1 MENDATKYPVTEDL
15 NALKSAFSGTIS
27 SQAAEQSVEGSTT
40 TKSNPENLGRN
51 SHEWANKGT
60 LVGITRE
67 VLQSL
72 YLEFRTLDGVA
83 SFVGVSKKLVLNKMN
98 FFEIPRS
105 KRNRLEQA
113 TERIVLL
120 AKEGLSIPEISRAVG
135 LSVTA
140 VRQVTDAAGIM
151 VSDPYH
157 PGYII
162 THNRYKMLHCPEHPK
177 CDSKGYVR
185 EHILV
190 VERLLGR
197 YLQDGEIVHHQNEDT
212 SDNRLENLVVTTR
225 AEHIRLHNP
234 RAARWAKRDLC
245 KI

>member
-27 SQAAEQSVEGSTT
+27 SQASEQSVEGSTT
-40 TKSNPENLGRN
+40 TKSNPENSGRN

-60 LVGITRE
+60 LVGVTSG

-72 YLEFRTLDGVA
+72 YSEFRTLSGVA
-83 SFVGVSKKLVLNKMN
+83 KFVGVSKKSVLNRMN
-98 FFEIPRS
+98 FFGIPRS
-105 KRNRLEQA
+105 KRNKMVLEA
-113 TERIVLL
+113 ERIVLL
-120 AKEGLSIPEISRAVG
+120 AKEGVSVPEISRMVG

-140 VRQVTDAAGIM
+140 VRMVTETAGVKAA
-151 VSDPYH
+151 DPFH
-157 PGYII
+157 PGYLV
-162 THNRYKMLHCPEHPK
+162 THNRYKMLHCPEHPR

-190 VERLLGR
+190 VERVLGR
-197 YLQDGEIVHHQNEDT
+197 YLRIGEIVHHQNEDT
-212 SDNRLENLVVTTR
+212 LDNRPENLVVLTK
-225 AEHIRLHNP
+225 AQHVRLHNP
-234 RAARWAKRDLC
+234 VATRWAKRDLC